1 MARDAVTVAVR
12 GSDGLLRF
20 VRPPRDDYS
29 AGEWLK
35 RDGDERG
42 SDAAV
47 ATPDDGVRC
56 DAYGC
61 IAKARGG
68 TLVAVPSRIDALA
81 EDCTRAAIV
90 VSAVPAR
97 RFCDGPALVIDR
109 IDVARNGPY
118 AIWLGPPLRIETVEG
133 ERGHRPWSAPQRTKR
148 NPSNTGG

>member
-1 MARDAVTVAVR
+1 M
-12 GSDGLLRF
+12 DGKLAL
-20 VRPPRDDYS
+20 VRPATDDF
-29 AGEWLK
+29 AATNWLR
-35 RDGDERG
+35 RDGDSRLPE
-42 SDAAV
+42 DAIG
-47 ATPDDGVRC
+47 TPAQGVRC

-68 TLVAVPSRIDALA
+68 TLIAVPSRVDALD
-81 EDCTRAAIV
+81 EDCARAAIV

-133 ERGHRPWSAPQRTKR
+133 ERGHRPWSAPIRTKR
-148 NPSNTGG
+148 TPPNTGG